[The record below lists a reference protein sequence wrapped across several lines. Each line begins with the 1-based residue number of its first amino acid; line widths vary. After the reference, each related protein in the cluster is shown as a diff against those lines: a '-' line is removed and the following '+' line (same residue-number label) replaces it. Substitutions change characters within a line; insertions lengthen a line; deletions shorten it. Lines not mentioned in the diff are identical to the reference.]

1 MTGLVVVDM
10 NAAGQAAKVGIRKH
24 DVLFKYNGEVLNS
37 IEDLITPRT
46 VMVNNELA
54 VIRGREILTLMVAAG
69 SLGVSL
75 VPYPIPDVN
84 IEGVGEV
91 LARFRNEVETKTD
104 AQKALQESERQERI
118 AKIQVTTTPRLE
130 GYRVTQTIDIITAE
144 YVGGVNILRDIL
156 ANWTDVLGGR
166 SGTMQN
172 ELRKARETCLASL
185 KAEADRI
192 GANAVIGVDLDY
204 SEISG
209 GGKSMLFLVA
219 SGTAVSVEKDSTL
232 T

>member
-24 DVLFKYNGEVLNS
+24 DVLFKYNGAVLNS
-37 IEDLITPRT
+37 VEDLINPRA
-46 VMVNNELA
+46 VMADNELT
-54 VIRGREILTLMVAAG
+54 VIRGRELLTIMVVAG

-91 LARFRNEVETKTD
+91 LARFRNEDESKTD
-104 AQKALQESERQERI
+104 AEKAAQEAERQARI

-130 GYRVTQTIDIITAE
+130 GYRVTQTLDIITAE
-144 YVGGVNILRDIL
+144 YVGGVNVLRDIL
-156 ANWTDVLGGR
+156 TNWTDVLGGR

-172 ELRKARETCLASL
+172 ELRKARETCLSSL
-185 KAEADRI
+185 KLEADRI

-219 SGTAVSVEKDSTL
+219 SGTAVTVQPDANY
-232 T
+232 